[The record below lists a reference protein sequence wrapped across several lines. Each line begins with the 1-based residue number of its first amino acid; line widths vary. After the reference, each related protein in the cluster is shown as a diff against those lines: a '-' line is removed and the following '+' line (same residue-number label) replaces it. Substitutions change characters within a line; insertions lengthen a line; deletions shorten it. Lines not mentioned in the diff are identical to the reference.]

1 MDCEV
6 EDMTT
11 KIKYNNKNIALP
23 FKFEGENKSHST
35 EMVTRRNPFSGQSIE
50 LPAFAAAV
58 YDYTIS
64 SNLKAER
71 EDAAEFTGYSQHW
84 STVRR
89 GLDWFRR
96 YFAKEYMV

>member
-1 MDCEV
+1 MFEKPKQMIIYVDGKKVVMPFNCSV
-6 EDMTT
+6 YKDKTV
-11 KIKYNNKNIALP
+11 KIANR
-23 FKFEGENKSHST
+23 FTGEET
-35 EMVTRRNPFSGQSIE
+35 EMPGY
-50 LPAFAAAV
+50 AAAV

-89 GLDWFRR
+89 GLDWFRQH
-96 YFAKEYMV
+96 FAKEYMVLLDQI

>member
-1 MDCEV
+1 M
-6 EDMTT
+6 

-35 EMVTRRNPFSGQSIE
+35 ELVTRRNPFSGQSIE

-64 SNLKAER
+64 SNLKEALVKYPFFCAFITKGSFFCLFNHSF
-71 EDAAEFTGYSQHW
+71 DFIYKSPIH
-84 STVRR
+84 V
-89 GLDWFRR
+89 DIFIHI
-96 YFAKEYMV
+96 